1 VDMTTTDMETEPPQA
16 GEVKRKRPY
25 RRTGN
30 TLPKTPLGK
39 AVYAINCLS
48 PMDLLKI
55 QKYVVEYKE
64 TMIQQLRGR
73 GE

>member
-1 VDMTTTDMETEPPQA
+1 MDMTTTDTEPPQP
-16 GEVKRKRPY
+16 GEVKPKRKQY
-25 RRTGN
+25 RKGN